1 MRKRYLD
8 EQQGAVLGDVWTDIS
23 QIRGTNAELLGY
35 PTQKPVALLERII
48 QASSNEGDVV
58 LDPFCGC
65 GTAIAAA
72 HKLGRHWIG
81 IDITHLSIALLKYR
95 LEGMFGIKDKVDY
108 RVIGEPEDVGSAE
121 QLARDD
127 RYQFQWWALSLV
139 RAKPLGGDG
148 REGKK
153 GSDKGVD
160 GVITFMDDGSG
171 KPKRALIQVKSGK
184 VNSAL
189 IRDLRGTVEREGAA
203 IGVFITLEA
212 PSRDMQTEAVS
223 AGFYRSP
230 LGKDYPK
237 IQILTI
243 EQLLQGAQVEMPP
256 TYTTFKQAERVRG
269 AADAVENQLPGFE
282 E

>member
-1 MRKRYLD
+1 
-8 EQQGAVLGDVWTDIS
+8 
-23 QIRGTNAELLGY
+23 
-35 PTQKPVALLERII
+35 
-48 QASSNEGDVV
+48 
-58 LDPFCGC
+58 
-65 GTAIAAA
+65 
-72 HKLGRHWIG
+72 
-81 IDITHLSIALLKYR
+81 
-95 LEGMFGIKDKVDY
+95 
-108 RVIGEPEDVGSAE
+108 
-121 QLARDD
+121 
-127 RYQFQWWALSLV
+127 
-139 RAKPLGGDG
+139 GDG

-160 GVITFMDDGSG
+160 GVITFMDDGSR

-256 TYTTFKQAERVRG
+256 TYTTFKQA
-269 AADAVENQLPGFE
+269 
-282 E
+282 